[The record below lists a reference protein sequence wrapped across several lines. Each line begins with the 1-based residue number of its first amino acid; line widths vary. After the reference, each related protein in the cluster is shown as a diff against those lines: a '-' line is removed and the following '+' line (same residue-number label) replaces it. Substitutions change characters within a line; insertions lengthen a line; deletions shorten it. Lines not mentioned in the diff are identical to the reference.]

1 MEQAVSNY
9 LGREQMRF
17 VGSLPKLALR
27 DRVSWQQ
34 WAVDSFLALG
44 SISLITG
51 MIFLLH
57 AYSHITDSFLI
68 YLLAILA
75 LASTRGL
82 YASLLASFLA
92 FFSFDLLFVPPLYSL
107 VAAKFEDVLVLILF
121 LGTAIITSK
130 IASTLRERAE
140 SAARRE
146 REAHILYELV
156 RLTNREGDMKYQLHI
171 FTRSVVEVFSSWGI
185 RDCVL
190 LLPDKEGALRP
201 FIGACEDSDLPE
213 LSSEELAIAVRAMKQ
228 PSTTIVMD
236 KPFLR
241 PSIPEV
247 AMLKKGGDASRERY
261 IRFVPLKIDE
271 QPVAVLRLLIEGD
284 PQLFPLD
291 ENEAGEQDRVS
302 SQAVFFSTFLE
313 QAVTVIE
320 QGRLRNEALHIKLLQ
335 QTDKLRSALLS
346 SVSHDLRTPL
356 STIKTSVTSLLQPEM
371 QWDDEARLGFLAA
384 IEREVDRLNRL
395 VENLLDMSRIE
406 AGELHPE
413 KVWYPLDELLLDALH
428 RMQSRLQG
436 RAIHTHFAE
445 DLPPV
450 ELDYVQI
457 DQVVTNLLEN
467 VISYTPAGLP
477 LDVGI
482 EVQESQLLVSIADRG
497 PGIPLSERMHVFDK
511 FYRIAGEAQTAS
523 SPRGLGLGL
532 AICRELVEAHGGR
545 IWVEPR
551 DGGGSVF
558 CFTLPVGTAEGIEL

>member
-1 MEQAVSNY
+1 MSNY

-27 DRVSWQQ
+27 DRVRWRQ

-44 SISLITG
+44 SILFITG
-51 MIFLLH
+51 IIILLH
-57 AYSHITDSFLI
+57 AYSHIADSFLI

-92 FFSFDLLFVPPLYSL
+92 FFSFDLLFIPPLYSL

-140 SAARRE
+140 NAARRE
-146 REAHILYELV
+146 REARILYELV
-156 RLTNREGDMKYQLHI
+156 RLTNREGDMKYQLHV

-190 LLPDKEGALRP
+190 LLPDKEGVLHP
-201 FIGACEDSDLPE
+201 LIGAREDLDLQE
-213 LSSEELAIAVRAMKQ
+213 LSSEELEMAVRAMKLV
-228 PSTTIVMD
+228 STTIIAD
-236 KPFLR
+236 KSCFR
-241 PSIPEV
+241 PSISEGV
-247 AMLKKGGDASRERY
+247 ILKIRRDASRNRY
-261 IRFVPLKIDE
+261 VRFVPLKIDE
-271 QPVAVLRLLIEGD
+271 HPVAVLRLLIDGD

-291 ENEAGEQDRVS
+291 ENEAGEQDRAP

-384 IEREVDRLNRL
+384 IEREVDRLNSL

-413 KVWYPLDELLLDALH
+413 KVWYPLDELVLDTLD
-428 RMQSRLQG
+428 RMRSRLEG
-436 RAIHTHFAE
+436 RAVSTHFPE

-457 DQVVTNLLEN
+457 DQVITNLLEN
-467 VISYTPAGLP
+467 VISHTPAGTP
-477 LDVGI
+477 LDMRI
-482 EVQESQLLVSIADRG
+482 EVQESQLLVNVADRG
-497 PGIPLSERMHVFDK
+497 PGIPISEQMSVFDK
-511 FYRIAGEAQTAS
+511 FYRIAGEAQIAS
-523 SPRGLGLGL
+523 STRGLGLGL

-551 DGGGSVF
+551 GGGGSVF
-558 CFTLPVGTAEGIEL
+558 CFTLPIGTAEGIEL

>member
-1 MEQAVSNY
+1 MERAVSNY
-9 LGREQMRF
+9 LGGEQMRF
-17 VGSLPKLALR
+17 VEALPKFVLR
-27 DRVSWQQ
+27 GRVRW
-34 WAVDSFLALG
+34 WKWMVDSLLALG

-51 MIFLLH
+51 FIFLLH
-57 AYSHITDSFLI
+57 AYSHVTDSFLI
-68 YLLAILA
+68 YLLVILA

-107 VAAKFEDVLVLILF
+107 VTAKFEDVLVLIVF
-121 LGTAIITSK
+121 LGTAIVASKLTS
-130 IASTLRERAE
+130 ALRERAE
-140 SAARRE
+140 NATRRE
-146 REAHILYELV
+146 REARILYELV
-156 RLTNREGDMKYQLHI
+156 RLTNREEDMKYQLHV

-190 LLPDKEGALRP
+190 LLPDKEGTLSS
-201 FIGACEDSDLPE
+201 FIGASEDFNLQELPSAE
-213 LSSEELAIAVRAMKQ
+213 LEMAVRAMKQ
-228 PSTTIVMD
+228 TSTTIEVD
-236 KPFLR
+236 DSSLR
-241 PSIPEV
+241 SSIYGG
-247 AMLKKGGDASRERY
+247 MILKIRGDASRNRS

-284 PQLFPLD
+284 SHLFPLG
-291 ENEAGEQDRVS
+291 ENGPGGGDGAS

-356 STIKTSVTSLLQPEM
+356 STIKTSVTSLLEAEM
-371 QWDDEARLGFLAA
+371 QWDDEARLGFLTA
-384 IEREVDRLNRL
+384 IEREVDRLNSL

-413 KVWYPLDELLLDALH
+413 KVWYPLDELVLDTLD
-428 RMQSRLQG
+428 RMHSRLEE
-436 RAIHTHFAE
+436 RVVSVHFPD

-467 VISYTPAGLP
+467 VISHTPADSP
-477 LDVGI
+477 LDIRIVAQA
-482 EVQESQLLVSIADRG
+482 VQLVVSIADRG
-497 PGIPLSERMHVFDK
+497 PGIPVSECTRVFDK
-511 FYRIAGEAQTAS
+511 FYRIAGEAQTTS
-523 SPRGLGLGL
+523 STRGLGLGL
-532 AICRELVEAHGGR
+532 AICRELVEAHSGR

-558 CFTLPVGTAEGIEL
+558 CFTLPVSIAEGIEL